1 MNRYIQDGDNPDI
14 TEERKKATFDVDGFT
29 EWYHGGAKRLQARR
43 EVEKYVEDHKELQD
57 TRPTPFM
64 SREELIDNSVRK
76 VAGMAKY
83 HEMIDM
89 TNIEKTTYF
98 IQMVHVRD
106 GQAFSLHYLMFLP
119 VLQSQASS
127 EQLSKWMPR
136 AVSGTIIGTYA
147 QTEMGHGT
155 NISKLETTATY
166 DPKTQEFVINTPTV
180 SGAKWWPGSL
190 GKFCN
195 HAIVVANL
203 WTNGKCEGPHPFI
216 VQLRDME
223 THKTLPNLK
232 SGDIG
237 PKLGVNGSDN
247 GYLLFDQFRIPRESL
262 LMRHSKVLADGTYVK
277 PPHSKLAYGG
287 MVFVRSMMVRDIA
300 NHLANAVTIATR
312 YSCVRRQGELVPGA
326 GEVKILDYQTQ
337 QYRIFPYMAK
347 VIAFRIAGEELQV
360 IFKEISKQLKKGEA
374 SQLPDIHALSSGLKA
389 LVTFEVQQG
398 IEQCRLA
405 CGGHGYSHAS
415 GIPELLAFSC
425 GSCTYEGDNLVLL
438 LQVAKYLMKVAAS
451 EGLNTTG
458 ICGYLHKKSQS
469 NVSTLSSHKT
479 YNDHQIVQDF
489 EHATRRVV
497 LQAFNKLKTESAMY
511 KSHEAWNRCS
521 VELTKA
527 ARWHIRLY
535 IVRILLLKVSQA
547 PEDIRPVLRTLAKLY
562 IFDLQ
567 VSNKGS
573 FMENRYMTLQ
583 QIDELKSGVSEALAT
598 IRTDAVSIVDAFAIH
613 EIELKSV
620 LGRRDGNV
628 YPALMEWT
636 THSHL
641 NKKDVPDA
649 FEKYL
654 KPIMEKIRAK
664 I

>member
-1 MNRYIQDGDNPDI
+1 MNRYIRDGDNPDI
-14 TEERKKATFDVDGFT
+14 TEERLKATFDVDRFT
-29 EWYHGGAKRLQARR
+29 EFYHGGPKRLKSRR
-43 EVEKYVEDHKELQD
+43 EVEKYIEDHKELQD
-57 TRPTPFM
+57 THPTPFM

-76 VAGMAKY
+76 LAGMAKY
-83 HEMIDM
+83 HKMIDM

-98 IQMVHVRD
+98 LQLVHVRD
-106 GQAFSLHYLMFLP
+106 SMAFSLHYLMFLP
-119 VLQSQASS
+119 VLQSQASP
-127 EQLSKWMPR
+127 EQLSDWMPKSL
-136 AVSGTIIGTYA
+136 SGTIIGTYA

-155 NISKLETTATY
+155 NLSKLETTATY
-166 DPKTQEFVINTPTV
+166 DPKSQEFVLHTPTI

-195 HAIVVANL
+195 HAIIVANL
-203 WTNGKCEGPHPFI
+203 WTNGKCEGPHPFFVEI
-216 VQLRDME
+216 RDPV
-223 THKTLPNLK
+223 THKALPNLK

-237 PKLGVNGSDN
+237 PKLSLNGSDN
-247 GYLLFDQFRIPRESL
+247 GYLMFNNFRIPRNNM
-262 LMRHSKVLADGTYVK
+262 LMRHSKVLPDGTYVK

-312 YSCVRRQGELVPGA
+312 YSSVRRQGEPVPGA

-347 VIAFRIAGEELQV
+347 AIAFRIAGEELQN
-360 IFKEISKQLKKGEA
+360 IFKKVSKQLRQGEA
-374 SQLPDIHALSSGLKA
+374 SLLPDIHALSSGLKA

-415 GIPELLAFSC
+415 GIPELSAFSC

-438 LQVAKYLMKVAAS
+438 LQVAKYLMKVCAQPT
-451 EGLNTTG
+451 EGE
-458 ICGYLHKKSQS
+458 ICGYLHKKSS
-469 NVSTLSSHKT
+469 NTISELSTHKT
-479 YNDHQIVQDF
+479 YSDHQIIQDW
-489 EHATRRVV
+489 EHVTRRVV
-497 LQAFNKLKTESAMY
+497 LQAFHKLQTESST
-511 KSHEAWNRCS
+511 KPKHEAWNSCS
-521 VELTKA
+521 VELCKA
-527 ARWHIRLY
+527 ARWHVRLY
-535 IVRILLLKVSQA
+535 IVRILLAKISTA
-547 PEDIRPVLRTLAKLY
+547 PEDVRPVLRALAKLY

-567 VSNKGS
+567 VSNKGH
-573 FMENRYMTLQ
+573 FMEDRYMSPQ
-583 QIDELKSGVSEALAT
+583 QIDQLKSGISEALAT
-598 IRTDAVSIVDAFAIH
+598 IRPDAVSIVDGFAIH
-613 EIELKSV
+613 EFELKSV

-636 THSHL
+636 KHSKL
-641 NKKDVPDA
+641 NQKDVPDA

-654 KPIMEKIRAK
+654 APIMEKIRAK